1 MTTTPSVRP
10 EQDALVTEPLLVP
23 GRNCWR
29 TGACTR
35 LAFAAGA
42 QAQALALREAL
53 EAARKT
59 VFIVGWHVDSRTR
72 LPANGSAPAA
82 ALGDLLL
89 ARLHA
94 VPGLRVYVLAWDF
107 SMLYSAQ
114 RQWPPVYRQ
123 AWPDHRRLV
132 HRLDARHPAG
142 GAHHQNFVVVDD
154 ALAFV
159 GGLDL
164 ARDTRQGDAR
174 PAPADAPG
182 ERNLQVV
189 FDGGA
194 AAWMGEL
201 ARERWQAS
209 AGRPVA
215 RLSRTPASDAAHPWP
230 PSLAPTVRDVTVGIA
245 RTAPAYGGRPGVGE
259 IRQLYLDAVSHAR
272 HSLYLEN
279 AYFTAQALAGALT
292 QRMREPAPPEV
303 VLVTQRDATGWLDER
318 AMQVLR
324 ARACAEIGEAD
335 GAGRFQVFAPVTA
348 PADGTSSVRNKLLLV
363 DDELICIGSA
373 NVNNRSFI
381 LDTECQ
387 VVVAANGRDDVRA
400 ALAHLRAELVG
411 ARLGQ
416 TAAEV
421 ATATAQDG
429 IAQAII
435 TADPDAKTLAPF
447 TPQASVEDDALVG
460 PGVWLDSERPVA
472 PERLIDQFMSDVAAP
487 RARRRAVLVGLVLAL
502 VLVMG
507 LWRWT
512 PLSDYLSLGF
522 LMSLGYAL
530 KALPYAALAVV
541 GCYVLGGL
549 IAMPITVLIAASGL
563 VFGAWQG
570 GWYALAGTMLSALV
584 TYGVGRLLGRDTV
597 RRLAGPRIN
606 ALSERIASQG
616 ILAMVVLRVLP
627 VAPFSLVNVMAGASH
642 ISLRDYL
649 VGTFLGMA
657 PGIVL
662 TVSFAHQLAR
672 AMEDPDAL
680 SIAIVVAAAVGLIV
694 AAWGIQRGVDAL
706 GRARQRK
713 DAARA
718 QDAPVGGET
727 V

>member
-1 MTTTPSVRP
+1 MTTTLSERP
-10 EQDALVTEPLLVP
+10 EDALVNEPLLVP

-42 QAQALALREAL
+42 QTQALALRQAL

-72 LPANGSAPAA
+72 LPGAGASPAV

-89 ARLHA
+89 ARLQA

-107 SMLYSAQ
+107 CMLYSSQ

-123 AWPDHRRLV
+123 AWPEHRRLV

-164 ARDTRQGDAR
+164 ARDTRQGELRDEA
-174 PAPADAPG
+174 ADAPG
-182 ERNLQVV
+182 ECNLQVV

-201 ARERWQAS
+201 ARERWHVS

-215 RLSRTPASDAAHPWP
+215 RLSRTPASDALHPWP
-230 PSLAPTVRDVTVGIA
+230 PSLTPTVRDVTVGIA
-245 RTAPAYGGRPGVGE
+245 RTAPAFGGMPGVGE
-259 IRQLYLDAVSHAR
+259 IRQLYLDAVKRAR
-272 HSLYLEN
+272 RSLYLEN
-279 AYFTAQALAGALT
+279 AYFTAQALAGALA
-292 QRMREPAPPEV
+292 QRLREPAPPEI
-303 VLVTQRDATGWLDER
+303 VLVTQREAVGWLDEQ

-324 ARACAEIGEAD
+324 ARACAEIAQAD
-335 GAGRFQVFAPVTA
+335 GAGRFQVFAPVNP
-348 PADGTSSVRNKLLLV
+348 PADGTSSVRNKVLFV
-363 DDELICIGSA
+363 DDELVCVGSA
-373 NVNNRSFI
+373 NINNRSLI

-387 VVVAANGRDDVRA
+387 VAVAADGREDVREAFA
-400 ALAHLRAELVG
+400 ALRAQVLG
-411 ARLGQ
+411 SRLGQ
-416 TAAEV
+416 PAPVVAKASAEGGIAHAIRTLDPQAEV
-421 ATATAQDG
+421 
-429 IAQAII
+429 
-435 TADPDAKTLAPF
+435 LAPLA
-447 TPQASVEDDALVG
+447 PQASEDADARVG

-487 RARRRAVLVGLVLAL
+487 RARRRAVLGGVAVAL
-502 VLVMG
+502 VLVVG

-512 PLSDYLSLGF
+512 PLSDYLNLSF
-522 LMSLGYAL
+522 LMSLGFAL
-530 KALPYAALAVV
+530 KALPYAALAVI

-570 GWYALAGTMLSALV
+570 GWYALIGTMLSALV

-616 ILAMVVLRVLP
+616 ILAMVILRVLP

-672 AMEDPDAL
+672 AMQDPDAA
-680 SIAIVVAAAVGLIV
+680 SIAVVVAAAAALIV
-694 AAWGIQRGVDAL
+694 AAWGIQRGVNAL
-706 GRARQRK
+706 SRARQRK
-713 DAARA
+713 EDAARA
-718 QDAPVGGET
+718 PASIGGEP